1 MNFRFKL
8 SRRLARIKL
17 GAIIAAAFVLGCG
30 LTQSGPVVDR
40 IDHISI
46 IPGRI
51 TLLPFQA
58 APLSL
63 VVTTSHGDP
72 ASPGSLTWSATG
84 GTIVNNGIIAGVPHL
99 TYTAPAQ
106 TGTYQIIVTTV
117 TGTPTATASI
127 AVTATAVPVNAVSVT
142 PASVS
147 LALAD
152 TTTLSATLADATG
165 AAIFGRAIDWT
176 SSDAG
181 IATVLATGFVRAIGA
196 GTATITATSEG
207 HSSTAVVTVRP

>member
-30 LTQSGPVVDR
+30 LTQAGPVVDR

-46 IPGRI
+46 IPGRV

-58 APLSL
+58 APLTL

-99 TYTAPAQ
+99 TYTAPPQ
-106 TGTYQIIVTTV
+106 TGTYQIIVVFTETLP
-117 TGTPTATASI
+117 G
-127 AVTATAVPVNAVSVT
+127 
-142 PASVS
+142 
-147 LALAD
+147 LA
-152 TTTLSATLADATG
+152 SATIFLPILLLSRLFSRRKSTAKRFLLTACLAVLVSAVAIESSCGG
-165 AAIFGRAIDWT
+165 AGNGPPPALQTHQVT
-176 SSDAG
+176 SSG
-181 IATVLATGFVRAIGA
+181 VVILTVQ
-196 GTATITATSEG
+196 
-207 HSSTAVVTVRP
+207 